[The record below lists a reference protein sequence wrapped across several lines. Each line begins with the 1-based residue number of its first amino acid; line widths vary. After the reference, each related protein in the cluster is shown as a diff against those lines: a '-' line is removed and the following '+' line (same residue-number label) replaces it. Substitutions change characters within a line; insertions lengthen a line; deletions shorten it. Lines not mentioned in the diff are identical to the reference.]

1 MLSLKSYP
9 RRGALA
15 GFSLLL
21 TLTAPWLSAQP
32 PAPEPQILYVQ
43 DPLPLDELRNFAEIY
58 ERIKQAYVQPIDDN
72 TLLEYAIKG
81 MLAGLDPHSAYLSAQ
96 DYDNLQES
104 TEGEFGGLG
113 IEVGVHEDGILV
125 ISPID
130 DTPASRAG
138 LKPQD
143 VIIRI
148 NQTPTRGLS
157 LSQGVDLMRGAPGTQ
172 IELGIRRGSQTF
184 DVSLTRAVI
193 AVTSVKTRLLEP
205 HYGYIRISQF
215 QTRTGKDVQEALAD
229 LFARNQGDLRGLIL
243 DLRNNPG
250 GILQSAVAVAD
261 AFLTEGLIVYTE
273 GRLPDAELRFSADAQ
288 DPSQG
293 VPLIVLINAGSA
305 SASEIVAGALQD
317 HKRAVLM
324 GSASFGKGSVQS
336 VLPLKGERALKLTTA
351 LYFTP
356 SGRSIQA
363 QGIMPDI
370 KVQNVRV
377 TPVEQPNAEIREANL
392 AGHLNNAQE
401 DNTKAAGQNSST
413 QTSPVTSGLSAEDYL
428 LGEALNLLKGWQ
440 ILRAQ
445 HNDDN

>member
-21 TLTAPWLSAQP
+21 TLTAPWLYAQP
-32 PAPEPQILYVQ
+32 PTPEPQILYVQ

-143 VIIRI
+143 VIVRI

-172 IELGIRRGSQTF
+172 ILLGVRRGSQTF
-184 DVSLTRAVI
+184 EVSLTRAII

-215 QTRTGKDVQEALAD
+215 QTRTGKDVQDALAD

-273 GRLPDAELRFSADAQ
+273 GRLPDAELRFSADAR

-363 QGIMPDI
+363 QGITPDI

-377 TPVEQPNAEIREANL
+377 TPVDQPNAEIREANL

-401 DNTKAAGQNSST
+401 DTTQAAGQNSST